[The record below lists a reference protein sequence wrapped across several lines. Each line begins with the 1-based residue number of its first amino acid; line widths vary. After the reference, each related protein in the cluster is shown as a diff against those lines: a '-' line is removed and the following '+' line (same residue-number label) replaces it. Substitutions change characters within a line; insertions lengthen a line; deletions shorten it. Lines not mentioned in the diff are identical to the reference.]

1 MRDIIIL
8 GATGSI
14 GTTCLNAIREHQLPL
29 FVKGVVAS
37 SSKELKDIAEEFGC
51 PYFHTKGK
59 DSRELRSFLENLKAD
74 IVLNGIA
81 GSEGLEA
88 TLMSLDLGFDVAL
101 ANKESVVLGG
111 EYLFDYAKERNRR
124 IIPVDSEH
132 SCLYNL
138 LKAHDN
144 VERLIITASGGPFYE
159 RKDTSNVTLEEA
171 LNHPTWKMGRKITID
186 SATLAN
192 KGLEVIEAGYLFG
205 YDADHIDVTV
215 HRQSVVHSMVQL
227 RNGAYYAQLT
237 PPDMTL
243 PIIGALADGKVELK
257 NIVKPL
263 DLTRLTLTFGPW
275 TKEQFPL
282 LGAAYD
288 ALRKRQGYPILF
300 NMSNEVAVHAF
311 LDGKISFDD
320 ISRIVLKSMESDEFD
335 VEVKNFEDTK
345 RLMKKATDIADE
357 LLSDIVDSH

>member
-1 MRDIIIL
+1 MRNIIIL

-37 SSKELKDIAEEFGC
+37 SSSKLVDIADEFGC
-51 PYFHTKGK
+51 PYLHTKGK
-59 DSRELRSFLENLKAD
+59 DSNALRAFLSSIKAD

-81 GSEGLEA
+81 GSDGLEA

-111 EYLFDYAKERNRR
+111 EYLFDYANDRGHR

-138 LKAHDN
+138 LNAHKD

-243 PIIGALADGKVELK
+243 PIIGALADGKIDLR

-263 DLTRLTLTFGPW
+263 DLTKLTLTFGPW
-275 TKEQFPL
+275 TREQFPL

-311 LDGKISFDD
+311 LDGKIAFDD

-335 VEVKNFEDTK
+335 VEVKNFEDTR

-357 LLSDIVDSH
+357 LLGHIVDTH